1 MNKQI
6 IISLLLILAISNL
19 LGLSLESDF
28 DWCGTK
34 SAGTNA
40 AAIEVA
46 KLLYGASI
54 PNCIIPI
61 KPKQKIL
68 IVIFFSAF
76 D

>member
-1 MNKQI
+1 M
-6 IISLLLILAISNL
+6 LLFLSKI

-46 KLLYGASI
+46 KLLYGANI
-54 PNCIIPI
+54 PNCIIP
-61 KPKQKIL
+61 
-68 IVIFFSAF
+68 A
-76 D
+76 